1 MLRFRRNAKM
11 TSAVSMASMSDIAFL
26 LIIFFLTASVFVIK
40 DGLRLT
46 LPAKGKTMIVKKP
59 EDVCTL
65 ILRDDATLLLNDRPV
80 AVADLTEILTETG
93 LTAEN
98 LVLLR
103 VEKKTRY
110 QDAVT
115 VIEAIKRAGL
125 QKISIKMTE

>member
-1 MLRFRRNAKM
+1 MPRFRRSAKM

-65 ILRDDATLLLNDRPV
+65 ILRKDATLLLNDRPV
-80 AVADLTEILTETG
+80 AVADLTETLTETG

-103 VEKKTRY
+103 VEKKARY